1 MSDVN
6 FLNSYNE
13 VILENLNA
21 ILKQNFLFQTQLK
34 MLEEQNSVIPKLE
47 EQINLVNQKL
57 DSKIKDYEQLVITK
71 DKIAN
76 ELDGV
81 RGDLNTKNA
90 ILQNNVQVDNDKNR
104 LQTALNNQAK
114 EIESLKLKMKSVDEI
129 IGSKDEYIKQLEEM
143 LPNSKRKKLGLEVPE
158 IVEQVKPVVVKEEKK
173 EEIAQLDDVSI
184 VKVESSGGT
193 F

>member
-34 MLEEQNSVIPKLE
+34 LLEEQNSVIPKLE
-47 EQINLVNQKL
+47 EQINLINQKL

-81 RGDLNTKNA
+81 RGDLNK
-90 ILQNNVQVDNDKNR
+90 
-104 LQTALNNQAK
+104 
-114 EIESLKLKMKSVDEI
+114 
-129 IGSKDEYIKQLEEM
+129 IG
-143 LPNSKRKKLGLEVPE
+143 RAHV
-158 IVEQVKPVVVKEEKK
+158 
-173 EEIAQLDDVSI
+173 
-184 VKVESSGGT
+184 
-193 F
+193 

>member
-34 MLEEQNSVIPKLE
+34 LLEEQNSAIPKLE
-47 EQINLVNQKL
+47 EQINDINSKL
-57 DSKIKDYEQLVITK
+57 HAKHKDYDNLVAEK
-71 DKIAN
+71 NRIAD

-90 ILQNNVQVDNDKNR
+90 ILQNNVQTDNDKNR

-114 EIESLKLKMKSVDEI
+114 EIESLKTKMKSVDEI

-158 IVEQVKPVVVKEEKK
+158 VVEQEKIIVKEEKK
-173 EEIAQLDDVSI
+173 EEIKKLDDVSV
-184 VKVESSGGT
+184 VKIQSSGGT